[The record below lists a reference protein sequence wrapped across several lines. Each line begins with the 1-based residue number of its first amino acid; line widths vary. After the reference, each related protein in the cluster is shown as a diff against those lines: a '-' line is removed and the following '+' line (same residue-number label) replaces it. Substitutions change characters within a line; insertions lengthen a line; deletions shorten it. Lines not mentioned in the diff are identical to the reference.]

1 MQTVELRVGTK
12 VVSMAGLWG
21 CMSVVQMA
29 VWKADSTVV
38 LRAVRWAACLADVM
52 VVVMVVLSAAKLV
65 AWTAVSTAVQWVD

>member
-1 MQTVELRVGTK
+1 
-12 VVSMAGLWG
+12 
-21 CMSVVQMA
+21 MSVVQMA